1 MKWLRDFFNI
11 NRRQER
17 GMWFLS
23 VLLLV
28 AVLVLYLSSYIFNT
42 PFEPYDA
49 DKQASID
56 SLEWVKSHDTK
67 GSAISTKHT
76 KRSRPRSS
84 LKPFVFDPNTVTKEA
99 LEQMDL
105 SERLIKQW
113 INYRRKGGRF
123 ATAEEVGKLYAMDSA
138 TFVTLK
144 PYIRFETVVDAKSSQ
159 KHTKIISQK
168 RPKKVQIDK
177 KEVVSISATTKPLH
191 IGINTADS
199 ITLLQVKGI
208 GPYYAGAIV
217 KYRKRL
223 GGYVD
228 ITQLME
234 LYKMDKK
241 RYALWCTSLYLDSL
255 SVKQLSV
262 NTATFKELLK
272 HPYIDYN
279 TTKYIINKRQK
290 LGRFAAL
297 YQLKD
302 DQMMPDSLY
311 RKLLPYICL

>member
-49 DKQASID
+49 DKQARID
-56 SLEWVKSHDTK
+56 SLQWVKQYDNPDDRST
-67 GSAISTKHT
+67 AIA
-76 KRSRPRSS
+76 KRSNPRSF
-84 LKPFVFDPNTVTKEA
+84 LKPFVFYPNTVSEEA
-99 LEQMDL
+99 LAEMNL
-105 SERLIKQW
+105 PKRLVKQW
-113 INYRRKGGRF
+113 INYRRKGGKF
-123 ATAEEVGKLYAMDSA
+123 ATAKDVSRLYAMDSA
-138 TFVTLK
+138 TFAVLK
-144 PYIRFETVVDAKSSQ
+144 PYMRFATISNAKSNS
-159 KHTKIISQK
+159 KNTKANSQK
-168 RPKKVQIDK
+168 RPKKAKEDQITK
-177 KEVVSISATTKPLH
+177 QAATVVTAKPLL

-199 ITLLQVKGI
+199 VTLLQVKGI

-228 ITQLME
+228 LTQLME
-234 LYKMDKK
+234 LYKMDEK
-241 RYALWCTSLYLDSL
+241 RYTLWCASLYLDSL

-279 TTKYIINKRQK
+279 TTKYIINQRQK

>member
-1 MKWLRDFFNI
+1 
-11 NRRQER
+11 
-17 GMWFLS
+17 MWFLV
-23 VLLLV
+23 VLLLAAIV
-28 AVLVLYLSSYIFNT
+28 VLYLSDFIFNT

-49 DKQASID
+49 TLQARID

-76 KRSRPRSS
+76 KRSKYSKP

-113 INYRRKGGRF
+113 VNYRQKGGRF

-138 TFVTLK
+138 TFATLK

-177 KEVVSISATTKPLH
+177 KEVVSISGTAKPLH

-228 ITQLME
+228 RAQLME
-234 LYKMDKK
+234 LYNMDAQ
-241 RYALWCTSLYLDSL
+241 RYALWCKSLYLDSL
-255 SVKQLSV
+255 PTKQLSV
-262 NTATFKELLK
+262 NTATFKELLR

-279 TTKYIINKRQK
+279 TTKYIVNKRQK

-302 DQMMPDSLY
+302 DKMMPDSLY
-311 RKLLPYICL
+311 RKLQPYLCL

>member
-17 GMWFLS
+17 GMWFLA
-23 VLLLV
+23 VLLLAAIV
-28 AVLVLYLSSYIFNT
+28 VLYVSDSIFNIS
-42 PFEPYDA
+42 FEPYDA
-49 DKQASID
+49 ALQARID

-67 GSAISTKHT
+67 GLAISTKHT
-76 KRSRPRSS
+76 KRSKYSKP

-113 INYRRKGGRF
+113 INYRQKGGRF
-123 ATAEEVGKLYAMDSA
+123 TTAEEVGKLYAMDSA
-138 TFVTLK
+138 TFATLK

-159 KHTKIISQK
+159 KHTKAQRK
-168 RPKKVQIDK
+168 PLPKEIKTDK
-177 KEVVSISATTKPLH
+177 KEVLPVLVKDKPLH

-228 ITQLME
+228 RVQLME
-234 LYKMDKK
+234 LYNMDAQ
-241 RYALWCTSLYLDSL
+241 RYALWCKSLYLDS
-255 SVKQLSV
+255 VPTKQLSV
-262 NTATFKELLK
+262 NTATFKELLR

-279 TTKYIINKRQK
+279 TTKYIVNKRQK
-290 LGRFAAL
+290 LGKFAAL

-302 DQMMPDSLY
+302 DKMMPDSLY
-311 RKLLPYICL
+311 KKLLPYLCL